1 MSSTLTLGRVRRRI
15 AAALLVPLVL
25 GCKAKEGGEGGAASA
40 GATKT
45 IGVSLLTR
53 EHDFYQQL
61 EAGLEEAAAKHG
73 YKLIITTGDFD
84 LAKQQSAIDNFLVQ
98 HVDAILVCPTDTK
111 GIAPAIEKANAA
123 NIPVFTAD
131 IGAEGAKVVSHI
143 ASDNVAGGRL
153 AGEYIAKAIG
163 GKGNVGIVN
172 QPELQSVID
181 RETGFRAAIARN
193 PGIKIVSTIN
203 GAGVRDRSL
212 RAADDMFQAHPDVRA
227 VFAINDETAL
237 GVLASATSHSM
248 KNLVIVGYD
257 AAPEALKAIA
267 AGTQLKAD
275 VAQQPREIGK
285 RTIEAIAEFFAGQR
299 PPPVIAVPV
308 RIVDADS
315 IRAAGGPPKA

>member
-1 MSSTLTLGRVRRRI
+1 MPRSLARTFAV
-15 AAALLVPLVL
+15 ALLASLTF
-25 GCKAKEGGEGGAASA
+25 GCKARDASNSA
-40 GATKT
+40 TTTKT

-61 EAGLEEAAAKHG
+61 EKGLQDAAAKHG

-84 LAKQQSAIDNFLVQ
+84 LAKQQSEIDNFLVQ
-98 HVDAILVCPTDTK
+98 KVDAIVVCPTDTK

-131 IGAEGAKVVSHI
+131 IGAEGGKVVSHI

-153 AGEYIAKAIG
+153 AADYLAKVLGA
-163 GKGNVGIVN
+163 KGDVGIVS

-181 RETGFRAAIARN
+181 REAGFREAIAKY
-193 PGIKIVSTIN
+193 PGIHVVSTIN

-212 RAADDMFQAHPDVRA
+212 KAADDMFQAHPTLSG

-267 AGTQLKAD
+267 SGTALKAD
-275 VAQQPREIGK
+275 VAQQPRAIGVQ
-285 RTIEAIAEFFAGQR
+285 TIDAIADHFAGR
-299 PPPVIAVPV
+299 ATPARIAVPV
-308 RIVDADS
+308 RIIDADS
-315 IRAAGGPPKA
+315 IRAAGGAPTG

>member
-1 MSSTLTLGRVRRRI
+1 MHPRSSKGSTTLRL
-15 AAALLVPLVL
+15 ASALLLMPLAIA
-25 GCKAKEGGEGGAASA
+25 CKAKEGGSDAAGGAT
-40 GATKT
+40 TKT
-45 IGVSLLTR
+45 VGVSLLTR
-53 EHDFYQQL
+53 EHDFYRQL
-61 EAGLEEAAAKHG
+61 EAGLQDEAAKKG

-98 HVDAILVCPTDTK
+98 KVDAIIVCPTDTK

-123 NIPVFTAD
+123 NVPVFTAD
-131 IGAEGAKVVSHI
+131 IGAEGGKVVSHI

-153 AGEYIAKAIG
+153 AGEYIAKVIG
-163 GKGNVGIVN
+163 GKGNVGLVS

-181 RETGFRAAIARN
+181 RETGFREAIAKF
-193 PGIKIVSTIN
+193 PDIHIVSTIN
-203 GAGVRDRSL
+203 GAGVRDRAL
-212 RAADDMFQAHPDVRA
+212 KAADDMFQAHKDLRA

-248 KNLVIVGYD
+248 KDLVIVGYD

-267 AGTQLKAD
+267 SGSQLKAD
-275 VAQQPREIGK
+275 VAQQPRQIGVQ
-285 RTIEAIAEFFAGQR
+285 TIDAIADHFAGKA
-299 PPPVIAVPV
+299 PPARIAVPV

>member
-1 MSSTLTLGRVRRRI
+1 MLPRLTLR
-15 AAALLVPLVL
+15 LLAPAILVAL
-25 GCKAKEGGEGGAASA
+25 GCTAKDGAGGDAKAGPT
-40 GATKT
+40 TKT
-45 IGVSLLTR
+45 IGDSLLTR
-53 EHDFYQQL
+53 EHDFYRQL
-61 EAGLEEAAAKHG
+61 ETGLQEAAAKHG

-98 HVDAILVCPTDTK
+98 HVDAIIVCPTDTK

-131 IGAEGAKVVSHI
+131 IGAEGGKVVSHI

-153 AGEYIAKAIG
+153 AGEYIGKLLG
-163 GKGNVGIVN
+163 GKGNVGLVS

-181 RETGFRAAIARN
+181 RETGFREAIAKF
-193 PGIKIVSTIN
+193 PGIRIVSTIN

-212 RAADDMFQAHPDVRA
+212 KAADDMFQAHHDLRA

-248 KNLVIVGYD
+248 KDLIIVGYD

-267 AGTQLKAD
+267 SGSALKAD
-275 VAQQPREIGK
+275 VAQQPRAIGTQ
-285 RTIEAIAEFFAGQR
+285 TIEAIADHFAGKN
-299 PPPVIAVPV
+299 PPARIAVPV
-308 RIVDADS
+308 RIIDADS
-315 IRAAGGPPKA
+315 IRAAGGPPAS

>member
-1 MSSTLTLGRVRRRI
+1 MSLRRFALATTI
-15 AAALLVPLVL
+15 ALLASLSAS
-25 GCKAKEGGEGGAASA
+25 CKPKDADNAAT
-40 GATKT
+40 TKT

-61 EAGLEEAAAKHG
+61 EKGLQDAAAKHG

-84 LAKQQSAIDNFLVQ
+84 LAKQQSEIDNFLVQ

-131 IGAEGAKVVSHI
+131 IGAEGGKVVSHI

-153 AGEYIAKAIG
+153 AADYLAKLLG
-163 GKGNVGIVN
+163 GKGDVGIVS

-181 RETGFRAAIARN
+181 RESGFREAIAKY
-193 PGIKIVSTIN
+193 PGIHIVSTIN

-212 RAADDMFQAHPDVRA
+212 KAADDMFQAHPKLDG

-237 GVLASATSHSM
+237 GVLASATSHNMQKLS
-248 KNLVIVGYD
+248 IVGYD

-267 AGTQLKAD
+267 AGTALKAD
-275 VAQQPREIGK
+275 VAQQPREIGI
-285 RTIEAIAEFFAGQR
+285 RTIEAIADHFAGKN
-299 PPPVIAVPV
+299 PPARIAVPV
-308 RIVDADS
+308 RIIDADS
-315 IRAAGGPPKA
+315 IRAAGAAPAS

>member
-1 MSSTLTLGRVRRRI
+1 MPRSIGRAVTV
-15 AAALLVPLVL
+15 ALLASLAP
-25 GCKAKEGGEGGAASA
+25 GCKAKEGGSNAAT
-40 GATKT
+40 TKT

-61 EAGLEEAAAKHG
+61 EAGLQDAAAKHG

-84 LAKQQSAIDNFLVQ
+84 LAKQQSEIDNFLVQ
-98 HVDAILVCPTDTK
+98 KVDAIIVCPTDTK

-131 IGAEGAKVVSHI
+131 IGAEGGKVVSHI

-153 AGEYIAKAIG
+153 AGEYLAKVIG
-163 GKGNVGIVN
+163 GKGDIGIVS

-181 RETGFRAAIARN
+181 RESGFREAIAKY
-193 PGIKIVSTIN
+193 PGIHVVSTIN

-212 RAADDMFQAHPDVRA
+212 KAADDMFQAHPKLDG

-237 GVLASATSHSM
+237 GVLASASSHDM

-267 AGTQLKAD
+267 SGSALKAD
-275 VAQQPREIGK
+275 VAQQPRAIGVQ
-285 RTIEAIAEFFAGQR
+285 TIDAIADHFAGKA
-299 PPPVIAVPV
+299 PPARIAVPV
-308 RIVDADS
+308 RIIDADS
-315 IRAAGGPPKA
+315 IRAAGGPPAS

>member
-1 MSSTLTLGRVRRRI
+1 MSSRLTLHRCGRVL
-15 AAALLVPLVL
+15 AAALLATLAA
-25 GCKAKEGGEGGAASA
+25 GCKAKDGSATGA
-40 GATKT
+40 ATKT

-61 EAGLEEAAAKHG
+61 EKGLQDAAAKHG

-84 LAKQQSAIDNFLVQ
+84 LAKQQSEIDNFLVQ

-131 IGAEGAKVVSHI
+131 IGAEGGKVVSHI

-153 AGEYIAKAIG
+153 AADYLAKLLG
-163 GKGNVGIVN
+163 GKGDVGIVS

-181 RETGFRAAIARN
+181 RESGFREAIAKY
-193 PGIKIVSTIN
+193 PGIHIVSTIN

-212 RAADDMFQAHPDVRA
+212 KAADDMFQAHPKLDG

-237 GVLASATSHSM
+237 GVLASATSHNMQKLS
-248 KNLVIVGYD
+248 IVGYD

-267 AGTQLKAD
+267 AGTALKAD
-275 VAQQPREIGK
+275 VAQQPREIGI
-285 RTIEAIAEFFAGQR
+285 RTIEAIADHFAGKN
-299 PPPVIAVPV
+299 PPARIAVPV
-308 RIVDADS
+308 RIIDADS
-315 IRAAGGPPKA
+315 IRAAGAAPAS

>member
-1 MSSTLTLGRVRRRI
+1 MPAPLTVRHTSRLL
-15 AAALLVPLVL
+15 AATFAVALAV
-25 GCKAKEGGEGGAASA
+25 GCKGADGAKSNGA
-40 GATKT
+40 ATKT

-61 EAGLEEAAAKHG
+61 ETGLQDAAAKHG

-84 LAKQQSAIDNFLVQ
+84 LAKQQSEIDNFLVQ
-98 HVDAILVCPTDTK
+98 KVDAIIVCPTDTK

-131 IGAEGAKVVSHI
+131 IGAEGGKVVSHV

-153 AGEYIAKAIG
+153 AGEYLAHMIG
-163 GKGNVGIVN
+163 GKGDVGIVS

-181 RETGFRAAIARN
+181 REAGFREAIAKY
-193 PGIKIVSTIN
+193 PAIHVVSTIN

-212 RAADDMFQAHPDVRA
+212 KAADDMFQAHPALDA

-237 GVLASATSHSM
+237 GVLASATSHGM
-248 KNLVIVGYD
+248 TRLIIVGYD

-267 AGTQLKAD
+267 AGSALKAD
-275 VAQQPREIGK
+275 VAQQPREIGV
-285 RTIEAIAEFFAGQR
+285 RTIEAIADHFAGR
-299 PPPVIAVPV
+299 NPPARIAVPV
-308 RIVDADS
+308 RIIDADS
-315 IRAAGGPPKA
+315 IRAAAGAPKS

>member
-1 MSSTLTLGRVRRRI
+1 MPRSLGRTFTV
-15 AAALLVPLVL
+15 ALLASLTA
-25 GCKAKEGGEGGAASA
+25 GCKARDASNSA
-40 GATKT
+40 TTTKT

-61 EAGLEEAAAKHG
+61 EKGLQDAAAKHG

-84 LAKQQSAIDNFLVQ
+84 LAKQQSEIDNFLVQ
-98 HVDAILVCPTDTK
+98 KVDAIVVCPTDTK

-131 IGAEGAKVVSHI
+131 IGAEGGKVVSHI

-153 AGEYIAKAIG
+153 AADYLAKVLGA
-163 GKGNVGIVN
+163 KGDVGIVS

-181 RETGFRAAIARN
+181 REAGFREAIAKY
-193 PGIKIVSTIN
+193 PGIHVVSTIN

-212 RAADDMFQAHPDVRA
+212 KAADDMFQAHPTLSG

-267 AGTQLKAD
+267 SGTALKAD
-275 VAQQPREIGK
+275 VAQQPRAIGVQ
-285 RTIEAIAEFFAGQR
+285 TIDAIADHFAGR
-299 PPPVIAVPV
+299 ATPARIAVPV
-308 RIVDADS
+308 RIIDADS
-315 IRAAGGPPKA
+315 IRAAGGAPTG

>member
-1 MSSTLTLGRVRRRI
+1 MPRSLRRAFTI
-15 AAALLVPLVL
+15 ALLVSSAV
-25 GCKAKEGGEGGAASA
+25 GCKTKDAATSA
-40 GATKT
+40 ATTKT

-61 EAGLEEAAAKHG
+61 EKGLQDAAARHG

-84 LAKQQSAIDNFLVQ
+84 LAKQQSEIDNFLVQ
-98 HVDAILVCPTDTK
+98 KVDAIIVCPTDTK

-131 IGAEGAKVVSHI
+131 IGAEGGKVVSHI

-153 AGEYIAKAIG
+153 AGEYLAKVIG
-163 GKGNVGIVN
+163 GSGNIGIVS

-181 RETGFRAAIARN
+181 RETGFREAMAKF
-193 PGIKIVSTIN
+193 PGIHIVSTIN

-212 RAADDMFQAHPDVRA
+212 KAADDMFQAHPDLRA

-267 AGTQLKAD
+267 SGSALKAD
-275 VAQQPREIGK
+275 VAQQPREIGVQ
-285 RTIEAIAEFFAGQR
+285 TIEAIADHFAGKN
-299 PPPVIAVPV
+299 PPARIAVPV
-308 RIVDADS
+308 RIIDADS
-315 IRAAGGPPKA
+315 IRATGGAPTT

>member
-1 MSSTLTLGRVRRRI
+1 MPRSLGRV
-15 AAALLVPLVL
+15 ALLALLASSAL
-25 GCKAKEGGEGGAASA
+25 GCKAKDASTTAAT
-40 GATKT
+40 TKT

-61 EAGLEEAAAKHG
+61 EKGLQDAAAKHG

-84 LAKQQSAIDNFLVQ
+84 LAKQQSEIDNFLVQ
-98 HVDAILVCPTDTK
+98 KVDAIIVCPTDTK

-131 IGAEGAKVVSHI
+131 IGAEGGKVVSHI

-153 AGEYIAKAIG
+153 AGEYLAKVIG
-163 GKGNVGIVN
+163 GKGNIGIVS

-181 RETGFRAAIARN
+181 RESGFREAIAKF
-193 PGIKIVSTIN
+193 PDIHIVSTIN

-212 RAADDMFQAHPDVRA
+212 KAADDMFQAHPDLRA

-237 GVLASATSHSM
+237 GVLASASSHNM
-248 KNLVIVGYD
+248 KNLAIVGYD

-267 AGTQLKAD
+267 SGSALKAD
-275 VAQQPREIGK
+275 VAQQPREIGVQA
-285 RTIEAIAEFFAGQR
+285 IEAIADHFAGKN
-299 PPPVIAVPV
+299 PPARIAVPV
-308 RIVDADS
+308 RIIDADS
-315 IRAAGGPPKA
+315 IRATGGAPTT

>member
-1 MSSTLTLGRVRRRI
+1 MPRSIGRVVPL
-15 AAALLVPLVL
+15 ALLASLAL
-25 GCKAKEGGEGGAASA
+25 GCKAKDASSGAAA
-40 GATKT
+40 TTKT
-45 IGVSLLTR
+45 VGVSLLTR

-61 EAGLEEAAAKHG
+61 EKGLQDAAAKHG

-84 LAKQQSAIDNFLVQ
+84 LAKQQSEIDNFLVQ
-98 HVDAILVCPTDTK
+98 KVDAIIVCPTDTK

-131 IGAEGAKVVSHI
+131 IGAEGGKVVSHI

-153 AGEYIAKAIG
+153 AGEYVAKVIG
-163 GKGNVGIVN
+163 GKGNIGIVS

-181 RETGFRAAIARN
+181 RESGFREAIAKF
-193 PGIKIVSTIN
+193 PDIHIVSTIN

-212 RAADDMFQAHPDVRA
+212 KAADDMFQAHSDLRA

-237 GVLASATSHSM
+237 GVLASATSHNM

-267 AGTQLKAD
+267 AGTALKAD
-275 VAQQPREIGK
+275 VAQQPREIGVQ
-285 RTIEAIAEFFAGQR
+285 TIEAIADHFAGKN
-299 PPPVIAVPV
+299 PPARIAVPV
-308 RIVDADS
+308 RIIDADS
-315 IRAAGGPPKA
+315 IRATGGAPTS

>member
-1 MSSTLTLGRVRRRI
+1 MPRSLGRTFTV
-15 AAALLVPLVL
+15 ALLASLTF
-25 GCKAKEGGEGGAASA
+25 GCKARDASNSA
-40 GATKT
+40 TTTKT

-61 EAGLEEAAAKHG
+61 EKGLQDAAAKHG

-84 LAKQQSAIDNFLVQ
+84 LAKQQSEIDNFLVQ
-98 HVDAILVCPTDTK
+98 KVDAIVVCPTDTK

-131 IGAEGAKVVSHI
+131 IGAEGGKVVSHI

-153 AGEYIAKAIG
+153 AADYLAKVLGA
-163 GKGNVGIVN
+163 KGDVGIVS

-181 RETGFRAAIARN
+181 REAGFREAIAKY
-193 PGIKIVSTIN
+193 PGIHVVSTIN

-212 RAADDMFQAHPDVRA
+212 KAADDMFQAHPTLSG

-267 AGTQLKAD
+267 SGTALKAD
-275 VAQQPREIGK
+275 VAQQPRAIGVQ
-285 RTIEAIAEFFAGQR
+285 TIDAIADHFAGR
-299 PPPVIAVPV
+299 ATPARIAVPV
-308 RIVDADS
+308 RIIDADS
-315 IRAAGGPPKA
+315 IRAAGGAPTG

>member
-1 MSSTLTLGRVRRRI
+1 MSRRFALLL
-15 AAALLVPLVL
+15 AAAPLLTA
-25 GCKAKEGGEGGAASA
+25 CKPKDAGSGNGAGS
-40 GATKT
+40 KT

-53 EHDFYQQL
+53 EHDFYRQL
-61 EAGLEEAAAKHG
+61 EGGLRDEAAKRG

-84 LAKQQSAIDNFLVQ
+84 LAKQQSEIDNFLVQ
-98 HVDAILVCPTDTK
+98 GVDAIVVCPTDTK

-131 IGAEGAKVVSHI
+131 IAAQGGKVVSHI

-153 AGEYIAKAIG
+153 AGDYVAKAIG
-163 GKGNVGIVN
+163 GKGDVGIIS

-181 RETGFRAAIARN
+181 RESGFREAIAKY
-193 PGIKIVSTIN
+193 PGIHIVAAIN
-203 GAGVRDRSL
+203 GAGVRDRAL
-212 RAADDMFQAHPDVRA
+212 RAADDMFQAHPNLAA

-237 GVLASATSHSM
+237 GALSSAQTHGL

-267 AGTQLKAD
+267 QGTQLKAD
-275 VAQQPREIGK
+275 VAQQPNDIGH
-285 RTIEAIAEFFAGQR
+285 RTIDAIAAHFAGQT

-308 RIVDADS
+308 RIIDADS
-315 IRAAGGPPKA
+315 VRAMGGARAN

>member
-1 MSSTLTLGRVRRRI
+1 MRRPL
-15 AAALLVPLVL
+15 AAALLLPLVF
-25 GCKAKEGGEGGAASA
+25 GCTAKEGSGDSASGAT
-40 GATKT
+40 TKT

-53 EHDFYQQL
+53 EHDFYRQL
-61 EAGLEEAAAKHG
+61 EAGLHDAAAKHG

-98 HVDAILVCPTDTK
+98 HVDAIIVCPTDTK

-153 AGEYIAKAIG
+153 AGEYIAKVIG
-163 GKGNVGIVN
+163 GKGNVGLVS

-181 RETGFRAAIARN
+181 REAGFREAIAKF
-193 PGIKIVSTIN
+193 PGIRIVSTIN

-212 RAADDMFQAHPDVRA
+212 KAADDMFQAHPDLRA

-248 KNLVIVGYD
+248 KDLVIVGYD

-267 AGTQLKAD
+267 SGSQLKAD
-275 VAQQPREIGK
+275 VAQQPREIGI
-285 RTIEAIAEFFAGQR
+285 RTIDAIADHFAGKAPQAR
-299 PPPVIAVPV
+299 IAVPV

>member
-1 MSSTLTLGRVRRRI
+1 MPPTLTPGTPGRRL
-15 AAALLVPLVL
+15 AAALLVTLVL
-25 GCKAKEGGEGGAASA
+25 GCKAKEGGNGGAASVT
-40 GATKT
+40 TKT
-45 IGVSLLTR
+45 VGVSLLTR
-53 EHDFYQQL
+53 EHDFYRQL
-61 EAGLEEAAAKHG
+61 EAGLQEAATKHG

-98 HVDAILVCPTDTK
+98 HVDAIVVCPTDTK

-153 AGEYIAKAIG
+153 AGEYIAKTIG
-163 GKGNVGIVN
+163 GKGNVGIVS

-181 RETGFRAAIARN
+181 RETGFREAIGKF

-212 RAADDMFQAHPDVRA
+212 RAADDMFQAHKDIRA

-237 GVLASATSHSM
+237 GVLASAQSHSM
-248 KNLVIVGYD
+248 KDLVIVGYD
-257 AAPEALKAIA
+257 AAPEALRAIA
-267 AGTQLKAD
+267 SGTALKAD

-285 RTIEAIAEFFAGQR
+285 ETVEAIASFFAGNR

-315 IRAAGGPPKA
+315 IRAAGGPPKT

>member
-1 MSSTLTLGRVRRRI
+1 MSRSFRRVL
-15 AAALLVPLVL
+15 AVALLASLTA
-25 GCKAKEGGEGGAASA
+25 GCKARDASNSA
-40 GATKT
+40 TTTKT

-61 EAGLEEAAAKHG
+61 EKGLQDAAAKHG

-84 LAKQQSAIDNFLVQ
+84 LAKQQSEIDNFLVQ
-98 HVDAILVCPTDTK
+98 KVDAIVVCPTDTK

-131 IGAEGAKVVSHI
+131 IGAEGGKVVSHI

-153 AGEYIAKAIG
+153 AADYLAKVLGA
-163 GKGNVGIVN
+163 KGDVGIVS

-181 RETGFRAAIARN
+181 REAGFREAIAKY
-193 PGIKIVSTIN
+193 PGIHVVSTIN

-212 RAADDMFQAHPDVRA
+212 KAADDMFQAHPTLSG

-267 AGTQLKAD
+267 SGTALKAD
-275 VAQQPREIGK
+275 VAQQPRAIGVQ
-285 RTIEAIAEFFAGQR
+285 TIDAIADHFAGR
-299 PPPVIAVPV
+299 ATPARIAVPV
-308 RIVDADS
+308 RIIDADS
-315 IRAAGGPPKA
+315 IRAAGGAPTG

>member
-1 MSSTLTLGRVRRRI
+1 MRRRL
-15 AAALLVPLVL
+15 AAALLLPLVF
-25 GCKAKEGGEGGAASA
+25 GCKAKEGTGDSAA
-40 GATKT
+40 GATTKT

-53 EHDFYQQL
+53 EHDFYRQL
-61 EAGLEEAAAKHG
+61 EAGLQDAAAKHG

-98 HVDAILVCPTDTK
+98 HVDAIVVCPTDTK

-153 AGEYIAKAIG
+153 AGEYIAKVIG
-163 GKGNVGIVN
+163 GKGNVGLVS

-181 RETGFRAAIARN
+181 REAGFREAIAKY

-212 RAADDMFQAHPDVRA
+212 KAADDMFQAHPDLRA

-248 KNLVIVGYD
+248 KDLVIVGYD

-267 AGTQLKAD
+267 SGSQLKAD
-275 VAQQPREIGK
+275 VAQQPREIGIQ
-285 RTIEAIAEFFAGQR
+285 TINAIADHFAGKA
-299 PPPVIAVPV
+299 PPARIAVPV

-315 IRAAGGPPKA
+315 IRAAGGSPKA